1 MLDIKKEIAKI
12 TDPNNTEHV
21 FLKSDR
27 DELLEFEQVA
37 FIPLENGTFVILAPI
52 KGNPYYYEDNP
63 VAFTFEMNLKE
74 NTIQIVRDIT
84 TIERVEKEYHKIL
97 YGNKKRGF

>member
-21 FLKSDR
+21 FLESDR

-37 FIPLENGTFVILAPI
+37 FIPLENGTFVILAPV
-52 KGNPYYYEDNP
+52 KGNPYYFEDNP

-74 NTIQIVRDIT
+74 NTIEVVRDVA
-84 TIERVEKEYHKIL
+84 TIEMVEKEYHKIL
-97 YGNKKRGF
+97 YGNKKIGF